1 MSAIDEYLLKAR
13 DAIRSGDSGE
23 INRVAKEIVSAFH
36 TEIPHIANYRGMS
49 VNGHGGHTK
58 ENLRQLMGK
67 LKVLRDAK
75 DTELYGAYGLVAITD
90 SIRQLED
97 ALLEEMSEE
106 QLTQLYD
113 KIDHIYANTL
123 DAYVDGLCGWQYNDG
138 SPSEDQTKL
147 RIEKLRY
154 YRDEE
159 MRKIK
164 LAESQAGRIAVTQT
178 QTQEAH
184 ANATSIAIVDV
195 LEACNQ
201 VDNLPEDS
209 LSEADKTFLKG
220 MLLELEM
227 SASKGKDAGKEK
239 LSKVLGFLM
248 DKGVDVLIAAW
259 PFLWTTMQ
267 GMMG

>member
-1 MSAIDEYLLKAR
+1 MSAIDDYLLKAR

-36 TEIPHIANYRGMS
+36 TEIPHIANYRGMT

-97 ALLEEMSEE
+97 ALLEELSDE
-106 QLTQLYD
+106 QLKQLYS

-123 DAYVDGLCGWQYNDG
+123 DAYVDGLCGWQYDDDG
-138 SPSEDQTKL
+138 PSDDQTKL

-159 MRKIK
+159 MRRIK
-164 LAESQAGRIAVTQT
+164 LAESQAGRIAITQT
-178 QTQEAH
+178 QSQEAH
-184 ANATSIAIVDV
+184 ATATSIAIVDV
-195 LEACNQ
+195 LEACKQ
-201 VDNLPEDS
+201 VDELPEDS

-220 MLLELEM
+220 MFLELEM

-239 LSKVLGFLM
+239 LSKILGFLM
-248 DKGVDVLIAAW
+248 DKGIDVLIAAW

>member
-1 MSAIDEYLLKAR
+1 MSVIDEYLLKAR
-13 DAIRSGDSGE
+13 DAIRSGDSGT
-23 INRVAKEIVSAFH
+23 INQVAREIVSAFH

-49 VNGHGGHTK
+49 INGYGGHTE

-97 ALLEEMSEE
+97 ALLEEMSDE
-106 QLTQLYD
+106 QLTHLYD

-123 DAYVDGLCGWQYNDG
+123 EAYVDGLCGWQYNDG
-138 SPSEDQTKL
+138 GPSEDQTRL

-164 LAESQAGRIAVTQT
+164 LAESQAGKIAVTQT

-195 LEACNQ
+195 LEACRQ
-201 VDNLPEDS
+201 VGDLPEDS
-209 LSEADKTFLKG
+209 LSEADKTFLKE

-227 SASKGKDAGKEK
+227 AANKDRDTGKEK
-239 LSKVLGFLM
+239 LTRVLGFLM

-267 GMMG
+267 GMIR